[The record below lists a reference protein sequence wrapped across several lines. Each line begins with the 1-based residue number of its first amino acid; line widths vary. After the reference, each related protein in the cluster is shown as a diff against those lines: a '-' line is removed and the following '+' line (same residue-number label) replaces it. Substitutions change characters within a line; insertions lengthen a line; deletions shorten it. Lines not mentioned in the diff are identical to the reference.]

1 MMDTLILRLV
11 LSTLVVSFLVLTI
24 LSTKKIFHQH
34 MSMKIHYRIWYF
46 LFLPFMTTFL
56 PWNFFQLGG
65 IYEYIKGLFVSNGAA
80 FKDERI
86 SGSDISQT
94 ANANL
99 LHDFAVSVNNSTP
112 TFFLHVFIGVWV
124 IGIILFI
131 GMALFANYQLYL
143 LKKSATVINNQKVN
157 EMLEVCKK
165 VVGVKKKIL
174 LRETSL
180 ITSPVTLGL
189 FQPYILLPK
198 NTGEAFSLNEL
209 KYVFLHE
216 LSHQKNKDILVN
228 YAMWLLQMVYW
239 FNPFVWYALKNMRID
254 RELACD
260 ASVLKVLDE
269 SAYTEYG
276 YTIIRFADKKYGR
289 LYGQFAS
296 GIGGTKEQIKRRIRS
311 IADYKGDS
319 LVLKWKSK
327 GICMVLGLFVLCL
340 STFPTAL
347 ADSNNVYHFSE
358 KNTVYE
364 DLSSYF
370 NGYSG
375 SFVLYDSATKN
386 YQIYNQKKS
395 EQRVSPNSTYKIYS
409 ALFALEENIISV
421 KNDKQNWDGTVYP
434 FKAWNKSH
442 DLSTALSNSVN
453 WYFQNLDREMGKK
466 QLQYYLHKIEY
477 GNENLAGKLD
487 SYWIQSSL
495 KISPIEQVQL
505 LYALDENTFGF
516 NEENIRAV
524 KKAIFIDKQ
533 KFGQLYG
540 KTGTGMINEKH
551 VNGWFIG
558 FVKQE
563 DHTYYFALN
572 IQNEKGHANGS
583 KAADIATKILH
594 DKHIY

>member
-1 MMDTLILRLV
+1 MDTLILRLV
-11 LSTLVVSFLVLTI
+11 LSTLVVSSLVLTI

-34 MSMKIHYRIWYF
+34 MSMKTHYRIWYF

-65 IYEYIKGLFVSNGAA
+65 IYEYIKGLFVINGTA

-94 ANANL
+94 SNANL

-112 TFFLHVFIGVWV
+112 TLFLHVFIGVWV

-131 GMALFANYQLYL
+131 GMALFANHQLYL

-157 EMLEVCKK
+157 EMLEVCKE

-189 FQPYILLPK
+189 FRPYILLPK

-216 LSHQKNKDILVN
+216 LSHQKNKDIMVN

-276 YTIIRFADKKYGR
+276 YTIIRFADKKYAR

-296 GIGGTKEQIKRRIRS
+296 GIGGTKEQIKRRIQS

-327 GICMVLGLFVLCL
+327 GICMVLGIFVLCL

-347 ADSNNVYHFSE
+347 ADSNDVYHFSE

-453 WYFQNLDREMGKK
+453 WYFQNLDRKMGKK
-466 QLQYYLHKIEY
+466 QLQYYLHKIKY

-505 LYALDENTFGF
+505 LYELDENTFGF

-524 KKAIFIDKQ
+524 KNAIFIDKQ
-533 KFGQLYG
+533 KSGQLYG

-563 DHTYYFALN
+563 GRTYYFALN
-572 IQNEKGHANGS
+572 IQSEKGHASGS

>member
-1 MMDTLILRLV
+1 MDTLILRLV
-11 LSTLVVSFLVLTI
+11 LSTLVVSSLVLTI

-34 MSMKIHYRIWYF
+34 MSMKTHYRIWYF

-65 IYEYIKGLFVSNGAA
+65 IYEYIKGLFVINGTA

-94 ANANL
+94 SNANL
-99 LHDFAVSVNNSTP
+99 LHDFAVSVNNSAP
-112 TFFLHVFIGVWV
+112 TLFLHVFIGVWV

-131 GMALFANYQLYL
+131 GMALFANHQLYL

-157 EMLEVCKK
+157 EMLEVCKE

-189 FQPYILLPK
+189 FRPYILLPK

-276 YTIIRFADKKYGR
+276 YTIIRFADKKYAR

-296 GIGGTKEQIKRRIRS
+296 GIGGTKEQIKRRIQS

-327 GICMVLGLFVLCL
+327 GICMVLGIFVLCL

-347 ADSNNVYHFSE
+347 ADSNDVYHFSE

-453 WYFQNLDREMGKK
+453 WYFQNLDRKMGKK
-466 QLQYYLHKIEY
+466 QLQYYLHKIKY

-505 LYALDENTFGF
+505 LYELDENTFGF

-524 KKAIFIDKQ
+524 KNAIFIDKQ
-533 KFGQLYG
+533 KSGQLYG

-563 DHTYYFALN
+563 GRTYYFALN
-572 IQNEKGHANGS
+572 IQSEKGHASGS

>member
-11 LSTLVVSFLVLTI
+11 LSTLVVSSLVLTI

-34 MSMKIHYRIWYF
+34 MSMKTHYRIWYF

-65 IYEYIKGLFVSNGAA
+65 IYEYIKGLFVINGTA

-94 ANANL
+94 SNANL

-112 TFFLHVFIGVWV
+112 TLFLHVFIGVWV

-131 GMALFANYQLYL
+131 GMALFANHQLYL

-157 EMLEVCKK
+157 EMLEVCKE

-189 FQPYILLPK
+189 FRPYILLPK

-276 YTIIRFADKKYGR
+276 YTIIRFADKKYAR

-296 GIGGTKEQIKRRIRS
+296 GIGGTKEQIKRRIQS

-327 GICMVLGLFVLCL
+327 GICMVLGIFVLCL

-347 ADSNNVYHFSE
+347 ADSNDVYHFSE

-453 WYFQNLDREMGKK
+453 WYFQNLDRKMGKK
-466 QLQYYLHKIEY
+466 QLQYYLHKIKY

-505 LYALDENTFGF
+505 LYELDENTFGF

-524 KKAIFIDKQ
+524 KNAIFIDKQ
-533 KFGQLYG
+533 KSGQLYG

-563 DHTYYFALN
+563 VRTYYFALN
-572 IQNEKGHANGS
+572 IQSEKGHASGS

>member
-11 LSTLVVSFLVLTI
+11 LSTLVVSSLVLTI

-34 MSMKIHYRIWYF
+34 MSMKTHYRIWYF

-65 IYEYIKGLFVSNGAA
+65 IYEYIKGLFVINGTA

-94 ANANL
+94 SNANL

-112 TFFLHVFIGVWV
+112 TLFLHVFIGVWV

-131 GMALFANYQLYL
+131 GMALFANHQLYL

-157 EMLEVCKK
+157 EMLEVCKE

-189 FQPYILLPK
+189 FRPYILLPK

-216 LSHQKNKDILVN
+216 LSHQKNKDIMVN

-276 YTIIRFADKKYGR
+276 YTIIRFADKKYAR

-296 GIGGTKEQIKRRIRS
+296 GIGGTKEQIKRRIQS

-327 GICMVLGLFVLCL
+327 GICMVLGIFVLCL

-347 ADSNNVYHFSE
+347 ADSNDVYHFSE

-453 WYFQNLDREMGKK
+453 WYFQNLDRKMGKK
-466 QLQYYLHKIEY
+466 QLQYYLHKIKY

-505 LYALDENTFGF
+505 FYELDENTFGF

-524 KKAIFIDKQ
+524 KNAIFIDKQ
-533 KFGQLYG
+533 KSGQLYG

-563 DHTYYFALN
+563 GRTYYFALN
-572 IQNEKGHANGS
+572 IQSEKGHASGS

>member
-11 LSTLVVSFLVLTI
+11 LSTLVVSSLVLTI

-34 MSMKIHYRIWYF
+34 MSMKTHYRIWYF

-65 IYEYIKGLFVSNGAA
+65 IYEYIKGLFVINGTA

-94 ANANL
+94 SNANL
-99 LHDFAVSVNNSTP
+99 LHDFAVSVNNSAP
-112 TFFLHVFIGVWV
+112 TLFLHVFIGVWV

-131 GMALFANYQLYL
+131 GMALFANHQLYL

-157 EMLEVCKK
+157 EMLEVCKE

-189 FQPYILLPK
+189 FRPYILLPK

-276 YTIIRFADKKYGR
+276 YTIIRFADKKYAR

-296 GIGGTKEQIKRRIRS
+296 GIGGTKEQIKRRIQS

-327 GICMVLGLFVLCL
+327 GICMVLGIFVLCL

-347 ADSNNVYHFSE
+347 ADSNDVYHFSE

-453 WYFQNLDREMGKK
+453 WYFQNLDRKMGKK
-466 QLQYYLHKIEY
+466 QLQYYLHKIKY

-505 LYALDENTFGF
+505 LYELDENTFGF

-524 KKAIFIDKQ
+524 KNAIFIDKQ
-533 KFGQLYG
+533 KSGQLYG

-563 DHTYYFALN
+563 GRTYYFALN
-572 IQNEKGHANGS
+572 IQSEKGHASGS

>member
-1 MMDTLILRLV
+1 MDTLILRLV
-11 LSTLVVSFLVLTI
+11 LSTLVVSSLVLTI

-34 MSMKIHYRIWYF
+34 MSMKTHYRIWYF

-65 IYEYIKGLFVSNGAA
+65 IYEYIKGLFVINGTA

-94 ANANL
+94 SNANL

-112 TFFLHVFIGVWV
+112 TLFLHVFIGVWV

-131 GMALFANYQLYL
+131 GMALFANHQLYL

-157 EMLEVCKK
+157 EMLEVCKE

-189 FQPYILLPK
+189 FRPYILLPK

-216 LSHQKNKDILVN
+216 LSHQKNKDIMVN

-276 YTIIRFADKKYGR
+276 YTIIRFADKKYAR

-296 GIGGTKEQIKRRIRS
+296 GIGGTKEQIKRRIQS

-327 GICMVLGLFVLCL
+327 GICMVLGIFVLCL

-347 ADSNNVYHFSE
+347 ADSNDVYHFSE

-453 WYFQNLDREMGKK
+453 WYFQNLDRKMGKK
-466 QLQYYLHKIEY
+466 QLQYYLHKIKY

-505 LYALDENTFGF
+505 FYELDENTFGF

-524 KKAIFIDKQ
+524 KNAIFIDKQ
-533 KFGQLYG
+533 KSGQLYG

-563 DHTYYFALN
+563 GRTYYFALN
-572 IQNEKGHANGS
+572 IQSEKGHASGS

>member
-1 MMDTLILRLV
+1 MDTLILRLV
-11 LSTLVVSFLVLTI
+11 LSTLVVSSLVLTI

-34 MSMKIHYRIWYF
+34 MSMKTHYRIWYF

-65 IYEYIKGLFVSNGAA
+65 IYEYIKGLFVINGTA

-94 ANANL
+94 SNANL

-112 TFFLHVFIGVWV
+112 TLFLHVFIGVWV

-131 GMALFANYQLYL
+131 GMALFANHQLYL

-157 EMLEVCKK
+157 EMLEVCKE

-189 FQPYILLPK
+189 FRPYILLPK

-276 YTIIRFADKKYGR
+276 YTIIRFADKKYAR

-296 GIGGTKEQIKRRIRS
+296 GIGGTKEQIKRRIQS

-327 GICMVLGLFVLCL
+327 GICMVLGIFVLCL

-347 ADSNNVYHFSE
+347 ADSNDVYHFSE

-453 WYFQNLDREMGKK
+453 WYFQNLDRKMGKK
-466 QLQYYLHKIEY
+466 QLQYYLHKIKY

-505 LYALDENTFGF
+505 LYELDENTFGF

-524 KKAIFIDKQ
+524 KNAIFIDKQ
-533 KFGQLYG
+533 KSGQLYG

-563 DHTYYFALN
+563 VRTYYFALN
-572 IQNEKGHANGS
+572 IQSEKGHASGS